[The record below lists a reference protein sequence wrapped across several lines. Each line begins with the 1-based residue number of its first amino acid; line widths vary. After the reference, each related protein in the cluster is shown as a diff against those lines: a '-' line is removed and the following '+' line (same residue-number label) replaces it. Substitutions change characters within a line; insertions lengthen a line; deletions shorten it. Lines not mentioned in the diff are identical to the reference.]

1 MLILLQPFLSRPTR
15 QKHGESEA
23 SSHLQ
28 DSMPVK
34 KKHQAQCTGHIR
46 GDNVFFIHKTIPQQ
60 EEYRKMIPRE
70 AAMR

>member
-34 KKHQAQCTGHIR
+34 KNIKHSAQGILEVTMFSSYTKQYLSKKSIER
-46 GDNVFFIHKTIPQQ
+46 
-60 EEYRKMIPRE
+60 
-70 AAMR
+70 